1 MLVFVLIGAAGMVLL
16 LVSLLVGDLVDLGD
30 GALSGTSLGV
40 GAVVFGAV
48 GSIVVAN
55 DLAPWVAY
63 VASAVVG
70 LLAVVLAQAL
80 VHRLAASDDS
90 VVVSL
95 VGAHGTATTDVTA
108 TSGEVSLDVPTELE
122 RRLARSDEPIAAG
135 SRVVVLEH
143 SGSTVRVGLHQPG
156 TLAR

>member
-95 VGAHGTATTDVTA
+95 VGAHGTA
-108 TSGEVSLDVPTELE
+108 
-122 RRLARSDEPIAAG
+122 
-135 SRVVVLEH
+135 
-143 SGSTVRVGLHQPG
+143 
-156 TLAR
+156 